1 MKLESLEQRQLLAV
15 GPSLVAIRPD
25 VPVGPQADQFL
36 REGDFLNEAPRELVL
51 QFSPGQFLDSQS
63 LAEGLQILRAGGD
76 GLFTPASA
84 SWDFRTAGQVEIGF
98 TAARLGTDGNTVA
111 LNFVRTDLGLGN
123 RLAIAASET
132 SITVTFN
139 STAATPVRAA
149 ELVSAMNAHALAS
162 SLVTA
167 SVLNGNGAADI
178 QTPLFAGGNTGG
190 WLMLQGANAAQAR
203 HSFGGASVRLVA
215 DAAGPAGDG
224 ITVVVT
230 TSPTGSG
237 GVTAVRGKLIE
248 FEANTSRPT
257 TAQEFVSA
265 INTHP
270 AAGGARQC
278 AARVGQ
284 SNGSGHDRCHDR
296 AARWERSGRHARL
309 CRSLG

>member
-1 MKLESLEQRQLLAV
+1 MLM
-15 GPSLVAIRPD
+15 PC
-25 VPVGPQADQFL
+25 
-36 REGDFLNEAPRELVL
+36 
-51 QFSPGQFLDSQS
+51 
-63 LAEGLQILRAGGD
+63 AG
-76 GLFTPASA
+76 
-84 SWDFRTAGQVEIGF
+84 
-98 TAARLGTDGNTVA
+98 
-111 LNFVRTDLGLGN
+111 
-123 RLAIAASET
+123 
-132 SITVTFN
+132 
-139 STAATPVRAA
+139 
-149 ELVSAMNAHALAS
+149 

-167 SVLNGNGAADI
+167 SILNGNGAADI

-270 AAGGARQC
+270 AAGALVN
-278 AARVGQ
+278 ALLV
-284 SNGSGHDRCHDR
+284 SGNPTAPVADRRHDR